1 MSLVESCI
9 FEDEIEAYP
18 EGTTCFELFNDY
30 DRKLN
35 GRYRVGDEWL
45 DCYFY
50 GKLGLQLFTIQ

>member
-50 GKLGLQLFTIQ
+50 GKLGL